1 MMMVGQILISLF
13 LDGPIACLLTMV
25 GVDIDIGDEGD
36 HHCDQLMMVRSSSF
50 LVRQTARLNTSA

>member
-25 GVDIDIGDEGD
+25 GVDIDIGDCDDEGD
-36 HHCDQLMMVRSSSF
+36 HHCDQLMMVRSNHHPF
-50 LVRQTARLNTSA
+50 W